1 MVNNCSYD
9 RIEDVSYFV
18 FVPSYLSLYNME
30 IVSWLLMLVLIIYD
44 LFLVDAHAKM
54 ILLLCLLYASDVL
67 LGFMYL
73 NDIFNIKINN
83 FIRIIFLIVY
93 PQRSRFIMTNFFS
106 FLNKIRK
113 LLVLY
118 FSMILFI
125 GMMLFVL
132 YFDIKDENNDIFYNK
147 LKFNNLYD
155 SLYSS
160 YTIMTL

>member
-1 MVNNCSYD
+1 
-9 RIEDVSYFV
+9 
-18 FVPSYLSLYNME
+18 
-30 IVSWLLMLVLIIYD
+30 
-44 LFLVDAHAKM
+44 
-54 ILLLCLLYASDVL
+54 
-67 LGFMYL
+67 
-73 NDIFNIKINN
+73 
-83 FIRIIFLIVY
+83 
-93 PQRSRFIMTNFFS
+93 MTNFFS

-147 LKFNNLYD
+147 LKFNNLYN

>member
-93 PQRSRFIMTNFFS
+93 P
-106 FLNKIRK
+106 
-113 LLVLY
+113 
-118 FSMILFI
+118 
-125 GMMLFVL
+125 
-132 YFDIKDENNDIFYNK
+132 
-147 LKFNNLYD
+147 
-155 SLYSS
+155 
-160 YTIMTL
+160 